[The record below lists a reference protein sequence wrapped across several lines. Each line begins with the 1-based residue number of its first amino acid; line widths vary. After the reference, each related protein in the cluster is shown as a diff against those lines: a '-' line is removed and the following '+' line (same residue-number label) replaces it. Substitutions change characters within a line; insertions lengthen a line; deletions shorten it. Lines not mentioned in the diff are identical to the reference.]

1 MTFYDEDNKKIKC
14 NQNDLLELTLWH
26 ILKKL
31 TCKYTRIFHQSVA
44 FHGLRM
50 PIKMS
55 TCHAHDTLDNLLV
68 DCPSIQLSSG
78 KLQLYISLVNKQ
90 HSNVSVAM
98 YLWPHTMTNVIC
110 WDFLHSKVM
119 LAQSMSHNQRETF
132 ALTIIKSIFFDLF
145 ISRHTTA

>member
-14 NQNDLLELTLWH
+14 NHVDAIESQNDLLELTLWH

-55 TCHAHDTLDNLLV
+55 TCNAHDTLDNLLV

-78 KLQLYISLVNKQ
+78 KLQLYISLV
-90 HSNVSVAM
+90 A
-98 YLWPHTMTNVIC
+98 
-110 WDFLHSKVM
+110 
-119 LAQSMSHNQRETF
+119 A
-132 ALTIIKSIFFDLF
+132 
-145 ISRHTTA
+145 